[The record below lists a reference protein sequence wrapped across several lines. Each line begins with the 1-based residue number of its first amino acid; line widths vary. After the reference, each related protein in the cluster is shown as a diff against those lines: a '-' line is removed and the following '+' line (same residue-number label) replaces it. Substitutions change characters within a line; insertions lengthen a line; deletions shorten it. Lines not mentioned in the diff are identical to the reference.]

1 MKFASVELKTRG
13 RLGRKPQLDLVIF
26 KSGEGFFFDFLTA
39 SHSSL
44 KVLGIAFLRSRKY
57 PFSQFL
63 LYFVM
68 FLFLFDTSVDM
79 FKMDQVSTPWCRRRV
94 LAL

>member
-13 RLGRKPQLDLVIF
+13 RLGRKPQLELVIF

-39 SHSSL
+39 SYAAL
-44 KVLGIAFLRSRKY
+44 MVLGIAFLRSKKY
-57 PFSQFL
+57 PFPQFL

-68 FLFLFDTSVDM
+68 FQFLFDTILDM
-79 FKMDQVSTPWCRRRV
+79 FKFKIDQKLINSY
-94 LAL
+94 

>member
-39 SHSSL
+39 SCAL
-44 KVLGIAFLRSRKY
+44 LTVLEIAFLGSRKY
-57 PFSQFL
+57 PFPKFS

-68 FLFLFDTSVDM
+68 FQFLFDTILDM
-79 FKMDQVSTPWCRRRV
+79 FKFKVD
-94 LAL
+94 